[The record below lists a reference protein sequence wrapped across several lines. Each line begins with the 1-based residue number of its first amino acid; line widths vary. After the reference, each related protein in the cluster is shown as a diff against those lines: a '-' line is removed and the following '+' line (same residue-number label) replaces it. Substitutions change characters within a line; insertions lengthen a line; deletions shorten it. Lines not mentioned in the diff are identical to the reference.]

1 MKVFILQT
9 DIAWADPQANIL
21 QAEKLLEENAPEKGA
36 LIVLPEMWATGFA
49 VNPIGIAED
58 EGTSIA
64 LAWMKRTARE
74 RGCAVSGS
82 LAMSVED
89 GSYRNRHYF
98 VTPTS
103 THYYDKRHLF
113 AHGHEDDFIIPGREA
128 VIVEWQG
135 WCLLLLTCYDLR
147 FPVFSRYGRAGE
159 YDAIILVANW
169 PDKRQHSWNILTQA
183 RAIENQCYVLAANRC
198 GNDPKSHYIGGS
210 AIINPLG
217 QKLCEAADAATSIS
231 TDLELNELQ
240 AKRQRFRV
248 LADRDT
254 DLYLR
259 V

>member
-21 QAEKLLEENAPEKGA
+21 RAEKLLEEHSPEEGT

-49 VNPIGIAED
+49 VNPIGIAE
-58 EGTSIA
+58 EESSSSA
-64 LAWMKRTARE
+64 LAWMKRTACE

-82 LAMSVED
+82 LAVCVED

-103 THYYDKRHLF
+103 THFYDKRHLF
-113 AHGHEDDFIIPGREA
+113 AHGHEDDFITPGREA

-135 WCLLLLTCYDLR
+135 WRLLLLTCYDLR
-147 FPVFSRYGRAGE
+147 FPVFSRFGRAGE

-169 PDKRQHSWNILTQA
+169 PSKRQHAWSILTRA
-183 RAIENQCYVLAANRC
+183 RAIENQCYVMAANRI
-198 GNDPKSHYIGGS
+198 GNDPQCLYTGGS

-217 QKLCEAADAATSIS
+217 EIICEAHDETTIIS
-231 TDLELNELQ
+231 TDLKHDELE
-240 AKRQRFRV
+240 AMRKRFRV
-248 LADRDT
+248 LDDRDT

>member
-1 MKVFILQT
+1 MRAVVLQT
-9 DIAWADPQANIL
+9 DIAWADPQVNIL
-21 QAEKLLEENAPEKGA
+21 QAEKLLEEHAPEAGA

-58 EGTSIA
+58 ESTSIA

-74 RGCAVSGS
+74 CGCAVSGS
-82 LAMSVED
+82 LAVSMGD

-98 VTPTS
+98 VTPERTE
-103 THYYDKRHLF
+103 YYDKRHLF
-113 AHGHEDDFIIPGREA
+113 AHGHEDDFITPGRET

-135 WCLLLLTCYDLR
+135 WRLLLLTCYDLR

-169 PDKRQHSWNILTQA
+169 PAKRQHAWNILTQA
-183 RAIENQCYVLAANRC
+183 RAIENQCFVLAANRC
-198 GNDPKSHYIGGS
+198 GNDPQCHYIGGS

-217 QKLCEAADAATSIS
+217 QKLCEAADAAISIS
-231 TDLELNELQ
+231 ADLELDELQ
-240 AKRQRFRV
+240 AMRQRFRV

-254 DLYLR
+254 DLYLM